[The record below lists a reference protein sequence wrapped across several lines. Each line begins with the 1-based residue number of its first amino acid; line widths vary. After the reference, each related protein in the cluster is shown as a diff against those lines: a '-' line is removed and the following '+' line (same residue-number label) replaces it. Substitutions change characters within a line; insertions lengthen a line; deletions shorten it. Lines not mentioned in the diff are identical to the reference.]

1 VSRYRFCLLPGLPL
15 VLAGLLAATLAAAA
29 PDPQAAPPA
38 VVRVDAVAMRLLAD
52 TVPVVGRLVAI
63 RAGTVATRV
72 GGAVTEMAVQVGDH
86 VDAGQVLALLDQARL
101 QVHRDLATGRLAQA
115 QAALATRKEEVAL
128 TNQEMRRLEK
138 LRPSAATSQAAL
150 EDAQRRAAVSRSR
163 VAEGE
168 AALVTARADLALAE
182 LDLDYASIRAP
193 YPGVVTARLTEVG
206 AYVQPGQAVVRMQS
220 DIALEVEA
228 EVPFRRLHG
237 LASGTEVS
245 VVLDDGTTHSA
256 RVRAVLPEENLLTR
270 TRLVRFVPE
279 FGDTVNPLAAGQTV
293 TLRVPAGLQR
303 EVLSVHKDA
312 VTKQGD
318 QNLVFLVIDGRAQP
332 RPVQLGE
339 AVGDRFEVL
348 GGLIEGDLVVTRG
361 NERLRPNDPVRVN
374 TSQ

>member
-1 VSRYRFCLLPGLPL
+1 
-15 VLAGLLAATLAAAA
+15 
-29 PDPQAAPPA
+29 
-38 VVRVDAVAMRLLAD
+38 
-52 TVPVVGRLVAI
+52 
-63 RAGTVATRV
+63 
-72 GGAVTEMAVQVGDH
+72 
-86 VDAGQVLALLDQARL
+86 VLALLDQARL
-101 QVHRDLATGRLAQA
+101 QVYRDLATGRLAQA

-206 AYVQPGQAVVRMQS
+206 AYVQPGQDVVRMQS
-220 DIALEVEA
+220 DVALEVEA

-237 LASGTEVS
+237 LAPDTEVS
-245 VVLDDGTTHSA
+245 VVLDDGTTHAA
-256 RVRAVLPEENLLTR
+256 RVRAVLPEEHLLTR

-312 VTKQGD
+312 VTKQGGQD
-318 QNLVFLVIDGRAQP
+318 LVFLVIDGRAQP

-348 GGLIEGDLVVTRG
+348 GGLIEDDLVVTRG